1 MATVETEVYD
11 TLRAAS
17 GVTSLCPADR
27 IKPPGNWQNL
37 ARPYIIHFPVALRQS
52 RTHGGLN
59 GRIWDSYQVSVF
71 ADDYADGRSLSDAVV
86 AALDGVSAG
95 GANFQFQ
102 QLRAFQDPE
111 VDVIHFVLE
120 FLCGEAL

>member
-1 MATVETEVYD
+1 MATVETEVYN
-11 TLRAAS
+11 TLRNAA
-17 GVTSLCPADR
+17 GVTSLCPSSR

-37 ARPYIIHFPVALRQS
+37 ARPYIVHFPVALRQA

-102 QLRAFQDPE
+102 QLRALQDTE